1 GRDPRGTIQ
10 EFSFDERIKDINDL
24 EEGMILPGVVTNITN
39 FGCFVDM
46 GIKVKGL
53 IHVSQMADKFIKDP
67 NEVVH
72 LRQQLRVKVLSID
85 WERERVA
92 LTLKGVE

>member
-1 GRDPRGTIQ
+1 
-10 EFSFDERIKDINDL
+10 
-24 EEGMILPGVVTNITN
+24 
-39 FGCFVDM
+39 
-46 GIKVKGL
+46 
-53 IHVSQMADKFIKDP
+53 MADKFIKDP